1 MRTLTYYVAATQD
14 GFIAG
19 PDGEIDAFEQ
29 GPELLAHIAEH
40 YPETLPTPARAHLGI
55 DDAPRRFDAV
65 IMGRATYDMGA
76 DQGLTSPYA
85 HLDHQIVCSTTL
97 DTDVDPA
104 VEVRAGDP
112 AEVVRRLKQVDGLG
126 VWLCGG
132 GVLAGA
138 LIDEI
143 DELVIKRQPMVLGA
157 GRPLFAGGYA
167 PTGFEPVDRT
177 LVGRVA
183 FETYRR
189 AGS

>member
-1 MRTLTYYVAATQD
+1 MRTLTYYVAASQD
-14 GFIAG
+14 GYIAG
-19 PDGEIDAFEQ
+19 PEGEIDAFEQ
-29 GPELLAHIAEH
+29 GPELLAHIAED

-55 DDAPRRFDAV
+55 EGPPRRFDRV
-65 IMGRATYDMGA
+65 IMGRATYDLGA

-85 HLDHQIVCSTTL
+85 HLDRQVVCSRTL
-97 DTDVDPA
+97 AADVDPA
-104 VEVRAGDP
+104 IEVRADDP
-112 AEVVRRLKQVDGLG
+112 VAAVRELKAGDGLG

-157 GRPLFAGGYA
+157 GRPLFAAGYA
-167 PTGFEPVDRT
+167 PTIFEPVGRT

-183 FETYRR
+183 IESYRR
-189 AGS
+189 VG